1 MRRILA
7 TLNNF
12 HTNLEFT
19 YEEENNFMLSF
30 LDVLIVRRHDK
41 FDTAVFRK
49 ETNTDIYLHWD
60 SFAPLSWKKGTLTV
74 LVARAFL
81 ISSTDY
87 FLEMELEHLKKVFS
101 EINGFPNWLV
111 QKVIKSERDKFNS
124 NEHPNENSQSESST
138 DEKILQ
144 IIVPY
149 RGRRGELTMKR
160 LSNTIKRTLP
170 NTTTRVTYKGTRL
183 SSKFNLKDREKLE
196 NVHDVVYQA
205 KCPDCSETY
214 IGETAR
220 RLEERVEEHAKK
232 DKNSHLLRHAR
243 LKGHRPVSMDD
254 FSILSKNFKNYYSRK
269 ISEAIAIKKNK
280 PSLNKQ
286 DMSVPIVLFN

>member
-1 MRRILA
+1 M
-7 TLNNF
+7 
-12 HTNLEFT
+12 
-19 YEEENNFMLSF
+19 
-30 LDVLIVRRHDK
+30 
-41 FDTAVFRK
+41 
-49 ETNTDIYLHWD
+49 
-60 SFAPLSWKKGTLTV
+60 
-74 LVARAFL
+74 
-81 ISSTDY
+81 
-87 FLEMELEHLKKVFS
+87 
-101 EINGFPNWLV
+101 
-111 QKVIKSERDKFNS
+111 
-124 NEHPNENSQSESST
+124 
-138 DEKILQ
+138 
-144 IIVPY
+144 
-149 RGRRGELTMKR
+149 
-160 LSNTIKRTLP
+160 
-170 NTTTRVTYKGTRL
+170 
-183 SSKFNLKDREKLE
+183 E

-243 LKGHRPVSMDD
+243 LKRHRPVSMDD